1 MAIPRHR
8 RDVVAATALVRWQ
21 PNSLVDFHTGL
32 DRTLTGL
39 DRDKAPEFAELLPE
53 QTGYDVPEIARAA
66 NAAFA
71 ATGLDGSAFDT
82 TYCDETLRISRGG
95 NPLRGELR
103 VFTRVAAPAPP
114 TPEVADEDRFIVA
127 PDMEGDPED
136 SMPSD

>member
-1 MAIPRHR
+1 MPDPRR
-8 RDVVAATALVRWQ
+8 
-21 PNSLVDFHTGL
+21 
-32 DRTLTGL
+32 

-114 TPEVADEDRFIVA
+114 SPEVVEEDRFMPPP

>member
-1 MAIPRHR
+1 MRIIADTFVILHAIEQMQLR
-8 RDVVAATALVRWQ
+8 RQYRDDGVGRL
-21 PNSLVDFHTGL
+21 NFDFDTG
-32 DRTLTGL
+32 
-39 DRDKAPEFAELLPE
+39 DKAPEFAELLPE

-114 TPEVADEDRFIVA
+114 SPQVVDEDRFIVA

>member
-1 MAIPRHR
+1 M
-8 RDVVAATALVRWQ
+8 
-21 PNSLVDFHTGL
+21 
-32 DRTLTGL
+32 

-53 QTGYDVPEIARAA
+53 QSGYDVPEIARAA

-103 VFTRVAAPAPP
+103 VFTRVAPPAPP
-114 TPEVADEDRFIVA
+114 SPEVVDEDRFIVA

>member
-1 MAIPRHR
+1 MQGGR
-8 RDVVAATALVRWQ
+8 RRVSQAQ
-21 PNSLVDFHTGL
+21 
-32 DRTLTGL
+32 
-39 DRDKAPEFAELLPE
+39 
-53 QTGYDVPEIARAA
+53 ARAGGPAHTKA
-66 NAAFA
+66 NFA

-114 TPEVADEDRFIVA
+114 SPEVADEDRFIVA

>member
-1 MAIPRHR
+1 MSWRVPATNSR
-8 RDVVAATALVRWQ
+8 RLRSRLLAARRRQHATER
-21 PNSLVDFHTGL
+21 SK
-32 DRTLTGL
+32 L

-82 TYCDETLRISRGG
+82 PYCDETLRISSGG

-103 VFTRVAAPAPP
+103 VFTCGAAGCAVSGGGRRGPP
-114 TPEVADEDRFIVA
+114 
-127 PDMEGDPED
+127 
-136 SMPSD
+136 

>member
-1 MAIPRHR
+1 M
-8 RDVVAATALVRWQ
+8 
-21 PNSLVDFHTGL
+21 
-32 DRTLTGL
+32 
-39 DRDKAPEFAELLPE
+39 
-53 QTGYDVPEIARAA
+53 PEIARAA

-103 VFTRVAAPAPP
+103 VFTRVAPP
-114 TPEVADEDRFIVA
+114 PSPEVVDEDRYMVA

>member
-1 MAIPRHR
+1 MVVCISHR
-8 RDVVAATALVRWQ
+8 SIQSAT
-21 PNSLVDFHTGL
+21 LVDFQFAH
-32 DRTLTGL
+32 R
-39 DRDKAPEFAELLPE
+39 PEE
-53 QTGYDVPEIARAA
+53 TGYDVPELARAA

-103 VFTRVAAPAPP
+103 VFTRVAAPATPS
-114 TPEVADEDRFIVA
+114 PEVADEDRYMVA

>member
-1 MAIPRHR
+1 MEFSGHR
-8 RDVVAATALVRWQ
+8 Q

-53 QTGYDVPEIARAA
+53 QSGYDVPEIARAA

-103 VFTRVAAPAPP
+103 VFTRVAPPAAPS
-114 TPEVADEDRFIVA
+114 PEVVDEDRYMVA

>member
-1 MAIPRHR
+1 M
-8 RDVVAATALVRWQ
+8 
-21 PNSLVDFHTGL
+21 
-32 DRTLTGL
+32 
-39 DRDKAPEFAELLPE
+39 PE

-95 NPLRGELR
+95 NPLRGALR

-114 TPEVADEDRFIVA
+114 SSEVADEDRFMPPP

>member
-1 MAIPRHR
+1 MIAS
-8 RDVVAATALVRWQ
+8 ARWRGTHWFICAQ
-21 PNSLVDFHTGL
+21 
-32 DRTLTGL
+32 

-103 VFTRVAAPAPP
+103 VFTRVAPPAAPSR
-114 TPEVADEDRFIVA
+114 TC
-127 PDMEGDPED
+127 
-136 SMPSD
+136 

>member
-1 MAIPRHR
+1 MILHAIELQQLRGQRRVDGVGRPRF
-8 RDVVAATALVRWQ
+8 
-21 PNSLVDFHTGL
+21 DFHAG
-32 DRTLTGL
+32 
-39 DRDKAPEFAELLPE
+39 DKAPEFAELLPE

-114 TPEVADEDRFIVA
+114 SPEVVDEDRFMVS

>member
-1 MAIPRHR
+1 MPDPRR
-8 RDVVAATALVRWQ
+8 
-21 PNSLVDFHTGL
+21 
-32 DRTLTGL
+32 

-53 QTGYDVPEIARAA
+53 ETGYDVPEIARAA

-114 TPEVADEDRFIVA
+114 SPEVVDEDRYMVA

>member
-1 MAIPRHR
+1 MAVCISHR
-8 RDVVAATALVRWQ
+8 SIQSAT
-21 PNSLVDFHTGL
+21 LVDLRFAH
-32 DRTLTGL
+32 R
-39 DRDKAPEFAELLPE
+39 PEE
-53 QTGYDVPEIARAA
+53 TGYDVPELARAA

-103 VFTRVAAPAPP
+103 VFTRVAPP
-114 TPEVADEDRFIVA
+114 GPPSPDAVDDEDRFIVA
-127 PDMEGDPED
+127 PDMEGVPED